1 MDKEMILRN
10 SNPNAK
16 RQRLLLF
23 FCGVAIFLFLAGCKG
38 VGANENTILQPTMT
52 ITVTAQPAKTVTPTL
67 TILPSE
73 PPVTPAPTQT
83 DWFTE
88 KPAASCSGQ
97 QKKIIIIE
105 RFSENTGFLYV
116 ENEGKLKF
124 LDEGLLPAAFS
135 PSGEKLLVV
144 NNATREIG
152 IADWNGKNLWM
163 IPQPESGRACKAA
176 WLTEAEL
183 LVSVCTNVG
192 KPFYDDDRT
201 YIYDLNS
208 RKYRKVGQDVILR
221 IQAISPRGDL
231 WFALGD
237 QLYLER
243 KDGAEISVNYL
254 PASGDN
260 VFPLRQPAL
269 IFSPNGDMLY
279 FMEGKEYQ
287 KDILYELYGLP
298 IFDQQLQP
306 EQLIYSGFSGSSY
319 LMKISP
325 DGKYMAIIIA
335 GKDLFFLNL
344 ETKQIDYQ
352 WDWPNKKSWPP
363 FIYWSPDSL
372 RLGFS
377 PEVERN
383 IVYSMDITTGEI
395 STLLSDVGD
404 LMIVD
409 WRCVPRTSN

>member
-1 MDKEMILRN
+1 MDNEVILGNIKTN
-10 SNPNAK
+10 SK
-16 RQRLLLF
+16 RQKKFLF
-23 FCGVAIFLFLAGCKG
+23 FLGVASFLFLTGCQAIG
-38 VGANENTILQPTMT
+38 TNENTLLPPTMT
-52 ITVTAQPAKTVTPTL
+52 ITVAAQPAKTVTPTS
-67 TILPSE
+67 TISPSE
-73 PPVTPAPTQT
+73 TLITPAPTQT
-83 DWFTE
+83 DWFAE
-88 KPAASCSGQ
+88 KPATFCTGQ
-97 QKKIIIIE
+97 QKKVLIIN

-116 ENEGKLKF
+116 ENEGKLEF
-124 LDEGLLPAAFS
+124 LDEGVLPTAFS
-135 PSGEKLLVV
+135 PSGERLLVV

-163 IPQPESGRACKAA
+163 IPQPNSGRACKAA
-176 WLTEAEL
+176 WLTENEL

-192 KPFYDDDRT
+192 KPSYDDDRT

-208 RKYRKVGQDVILR
+208 REYRKIGQDAILR

-243 KDGAEISVNYL
+243 KDGTEIPMDYL
-254 PASGDN
+254 PTSDDN

-269 IFSPNGDMLY
+269 IFSPNGGMLY

-287 KDILYELYGLP
+287 KDILYELYGLS
-298 IFDQQLQP
+298 ILGQQLQP
-306 EQLIYSGFSGSSY
+306 KQLMYSGFPGSSY
-319 LMKISP
+319 VMRISP
-325 DGKYMAIIIA
+325 DGKYMAIVIA
-335 GKDLFFLNL
+335 GNDLFFLNL
-344 ETKQIDYQ
+344 ETNKIDYQ

-363 FIYWSPDSL
+363 FIYWSPDSQ

-377 PEVERN
+377 PEVETD
-383 IVYSMDITTGEI
+383 IVYTMDIATGKI

-409 WRCVPRTSN
+409 WRCVSGASN